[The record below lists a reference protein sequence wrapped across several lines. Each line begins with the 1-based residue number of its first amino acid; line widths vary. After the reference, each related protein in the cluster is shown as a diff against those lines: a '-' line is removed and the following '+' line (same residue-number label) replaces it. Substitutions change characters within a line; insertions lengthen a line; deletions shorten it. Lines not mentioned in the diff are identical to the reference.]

1 MRRKLRLFCEKF
13 FFGHWLIEDIIF
25 FVTKIVATDAVG
37 GILTII
43 AEVAI
48 DSVDAILAEK

>member
-25 FVTKIVATDAVG
+25 FVAEIVATDAVG

-48 DSVDAILAEK
+48 DRVDTILTEK